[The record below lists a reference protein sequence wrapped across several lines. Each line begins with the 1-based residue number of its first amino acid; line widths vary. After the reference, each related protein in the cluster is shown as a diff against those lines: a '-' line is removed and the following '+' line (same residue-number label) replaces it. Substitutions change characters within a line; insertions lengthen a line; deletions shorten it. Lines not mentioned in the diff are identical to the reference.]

1 MDHIHRM
8 HAANN
13 PMNYIHQQKDWPRFR
28 WNEGRLLPLLAKV
41 RHQQGRLLGQ
51 MEGLGFHLRGEANLE
66 SLTSE
71 VIGSSA
77 IEGEKL
83 NAEEVRSSIA
93 RRLGI
98 AQAGM
103 TPASRHIEG
112 IVEMMID
119 ATRKFKEALTAER
132 LFSWHAAL
140 FPTGRSGMQRI
151 SVGAWRS
158 EAVGPMQVVS
168 GAMGRERV
176 YFEAPE
182 AHLLAAEIAL
192 FLEWF
197 EGAKAIDPVLKAGI
211 AHFWFVTIHPFE
223 DGNGRIARA
232 IADMALARADGVAD
246 RFYSMS
252 AQIERERK
260 QYYDSLESSQRSDM
274 DITLWLVWFLGCL
287 QRALEQAQ
295 ENLQSILNKAR
306 IWERIHQDGPV
317 NERQHAVI
325 NRLLDGFEG
334 KLSTSKYAKLAKCS
348 QDTALRDINELIV
361 RRILAREAG
370 GGRSTGYCFTDLR
383 AGDGFKFDKP

>member
-1 MDHIHRM
+1 MT
-8 HAANN
+8 
-13 PMNYIHQQKDWPRFR
+13 YIHQQKDWPHFR
-28 WNEGRLLPLLAKV
+28 WNEARLLPLLAMV

-51 MEGLGFHLRGEANLE
+51 MEGLGFQLRGEANLA

-83 NAEEVRSSIA
+83 DEEEVRSSIA

-98 AQAGM
+98 THAGT
-103 TPASRHIEG
+103 TPASRHVEG
-112 IVEMMID
+112 VVEMMID
-119 ATRKFKEALTAER
+119 ATRRFDQALTAER

-140 FPTGRSGMQRI
+140 FPSGRSGMRRI
-151 SVGAWRS
+151 TTGAWRTG
-158 EAVGPMQVVS
+158 EDGPMQVVS

-176 YFEAPE
+176 HFEAPE
-182 AHLLAAEIAL
+182 AHLLDAEIVR

-197 EGAKAIDPVLKAGI
+197 EGTESIDPVLKAGI

-232 IADMALARADGVAD
+232 IAEMTLARADGVAD

-252 AQIERERK
+252 TRIEMERK
-260 QYYDSLESSQRSDM
+260 QYYDSLESSQRGGT
-274 DITLWLVWFLGCL
+274 DITLWLEWFLGCL
-287 QRALEQAQ
+287 HRALEHAQ
-295 ENLQSILNKAR
+295 ENLRGILHKAR
-306 IWERIHQDGPV
+306 AWERINQDGPV

-334 KLSTSKYAKLAKCS
+334 KLSSSKYAKLAKCS
-348 QDTALRDINELIV
+348 PDTALRDINDLLSRDILI
-361 RRILAREAG
+361 REEG
-370 GGRSTGYCFTDLR
+370 GGRSTGYRL
-383 AGDGFKFDKP
+383 ADGVEKIRKEP

>member
-1 MDHIHRM
+1 M
-8 HAANN
+8 A
-13 PMNYIHQQKDWPRFR
+13 YIHQQKDWPRFR

-98 AQAGM
+98 AQAGT
-103 TPASRHIEG
+103 TPASRHVEG
-112 IVEMMID
+112 VVEMMLD
-119 ATRKFKEALTAER
+119 ATRKFDEALTSER

-151 SVGAWRS
+151 TVGAWRT
-158 EAVGPMQVVS
+158 EDAGPMQVVS

-176 YFEAPE
+176 HFEAPE
-182 AHLLAAEIAL
+182 AHLIDAEITR

-197 EGAKAIDPVLKAGI
+197 EGAEAIDPVLKAGI

-252 AQIERERK
+252 SQIERERK
-260 QYYDSLESSQRSDM
+260 QYYDSLESSQRGVV
-274 DITLWLVWFLGCL
+274 DITLWLEWFLGCL
-287 QRALEQAQ
+287 ERALEQAH
-295 ENLQSILNKAR
+295 ENLGSILRKAR
-306 IWERIHQDGPV
+306 IWERINQDGPV

-348 QDTALRDINELIV
+348 PDTALRDINELIA
-361 RRILAREAG
+361 RKILIRESG
-370 GGRSTGYCFTDLR
+370 GGRSTGYSFTDPLVKDR
-383 AGDGFKFDKP
+383 NES

>member
-1 MDHIHRM
+1 MT
-8 HAANN
+8 
-13 PMNYIHQQKDWPRFR
+13 YVYQQKDWPRFQ

-51 MEGLGFHLRGEANLE
+51 MEGLGFHFRGEAILE

-83 NAEEVRSSIA
+83 NVEEVRSSIA

-98 AQAGM
+98 PHAGT
-103 TPASRHIEG
+103 TPASRHVEG
-112 IVEMMID
+112 VVEMMID
-119 ATRKFKEALTAER
+119 ATRKFDEALTAER

-140 FPTGRSGMQRI
+140 FPSGRSGMHRI
-151 SVGAWRS
+151 TVGAWRTE
-158 EAVGPMQVVS
+158 EAGPMQVVS

-176 YFEAPE
+176 HFEAPE
-182 AHLLAAEIAL
+182 AHLLDAEIAS

-197 EGAKAIDPVLKAGI
+197 EGVEGIDPVLNAGI

-252 AQIERERK
+252 YQIEKERK
-260 QYYDSLESSQRSDM
+260 QYYDSLESSQRGGM
-274 DITLWLVWFLGCL
+274 DITLWLEWFLGCL
-287 QRALEQAQ
+287 ERTLEQAQ
-295 ENLQSILNKAR
+295 ENLRSILHKAR
-306 IWERIHQDGPV
+306 IWERINQDGPV
-317 NERQHAVI
+317 NERQHTVI

-348 QDTALRDINELIV
+348 QDTALRDINELIA
-361 RRILAREAG
+361 RKILSREAG
-370 GGRSTGYCFTDLR
+370 GGRSTGYRLL
-383 AGDGFKFDKP
+383 G

>member
-1 MDHIHRM
+1 MT
-8 HAANN
+8 
-13 PMNYIHQQKDWPRFR
+13 YIHQQRDWPRFH

-83 NAEEVRSSIA
+83 NPEEVRSSIA

-98 AQAGM
+98 AHAG
-103 TPASRHIEG
+103 TAPASRHVEG
-112 IVEMMID
+112 VVEMMLD
-119 ATRKFKEALTAER
+119 ATRKFDQALTGER

-151 SVGAWRS
+151 TVGAWRNE
-158 EAVGPMQVVS
+158 EAGPMQVVS
-168 GAMGRERV
+168 GSMGRERV
-176 YFEAPE
+176 HFEAPE
-182 AHLLAAEIAL
+182 AHLLDDEIAR

-197 EGAKAIDPVLKAGI
+197 EGAEAIDPVLKAGI

-252 AQIERERK
+252 SQIERERK
-260 QYYDSLESSQRSDM
+260 QYYDSLESSQRGGM
-274 DITLWLVWFLGCL
+274 DITLWLEWFLGCL
-287 QRALEQAQ
+287 ERALEQAQ
-295 ENLQSILNKAR
+295 ENLQSILRKAR
-306 IWERIHQDGPV
+306 IWERINQDGPV
-317 NERQHAVI
+317 NERQHVVI

-348 QDTALRDINELIV
+348 PDTALRDINELIE
-361 RRILAREAG
+361 RKILAREAG
-370 GGRSTGYCFTDLR
+370 GGRSTGYSFTDPLTKNSLR
-383 AGDGFKFDKP
+383 ENYLPYDPLD

>member
-1 MDHIHRM
+1 M
-8 HAANN
+8 A
-13 PMNYIHQQKDWPRFR
+13 YIHQQKDWPRFR

-98 AQAGM
+98 AQAGT
-103 TPASRHIEG
+103 TPASRHVEG
-112 IVEMMID
+112 VVEMMLD
-119 ATRKFKEALTAER
+119 ATRKFDEALTSER

-151 SVGAWRS
+151 TVGAWRT
-158 EAVGPMQVVS
+158 EDAGPMQVVS

-176 YFEAPE
+176 HFEAPE
-182 AHLLAAEIAL
+182 AHLIDAEITR

-197 EGAKAIDPVLKAGI
+197 EGAEAIDPVLKAGI

-252 AQIERERK
+252 SQIERERK
-260 QYYDSLESSQRSDM
+260 QYYDSLESSQRGGV
-274 DITLWLVWFLGCL
+274 DIALWLEWFLGCL
-287 QRALEQAQ
+287 ERALEQAH
-295 ENLQSILNKAR
+295 ENLGSILRKAR
-306 IWERIHQDGPV
+306 IWERINQDGPV
-317 NERQHAVI
+317 NERQHVVI

-348 QDTALRDINELIV
+348 PDTALRDINELIA
-361 RRILAREAG
+361 RKILIRESG
-370 GGRSTGYCFTDLR
+370 GGRSTGYSFADPLGESNND
-383 AGDGFKFDKP
+383 A